1 MRKILSAII
10 ITVCALVACE
20 RPNSPD
26 FKLEHRFQT
35 PIVLEKTYA
44 FLGGVNALIDT
55 TSDNFD
61 SLFTVDGNG
70 LVTLS
75 KVQDISF
82 QNMDDVVP
90 AISATSTLVN
100 TEVGEISL
108 NDFSSQTSLGSA
120 SFEDIT
126 GDPPGTVSPGDNLPG
141 STGSATID
149 LNTDYFVSATIVQDS
164 DGQMNV
170 TITNDLGFNIDNG
183 AVLTLKAGNTNVGST
198 PPFNINE
205 EETLTQ
211 SITIPAGS
219 VLQDLKVEVQA
230 NWNTQN
236 MQDNPNSLIID
247 GLEGNGLSASEVEA
261 VVSSQDFTSS
271 GQTSISDEEF
281 ELRDTNHFAELESGQ
296 LHIHDIVNNLDLDI
310 DELTVSFP
318 DIRSA
323 PFSASDSLVVK
334 FEGATKIPRN
344 SQNQVEKNIDL
355 SGYRVYAQNNVID
368 YNVDGF
374 TENTQQ
380 GAGSQARV
388 IRSTDN
394 VSTTVDIE
402 NMSISTAHGVISPK
416 NILLNDDDPSNGT
429 GQVDVF
435 YDNEAEVVS
444 ISGFDELS
452 DKLSGVEFA
461 NPRFTLN
468 YQSNIGTE
476 AEVFSAIV
484 ATNSKNEQVFL
495 TGDAGSEYA
504 VSSGEEPNG
513 LQANG
518 SQLSSDNLIKF
529 SIDTTWSGQI
539 NGAVQFDKTNS
550 NLDEFFN
557 ILPSEIR
564 FISSTSVNPNSVEGY
579 VQTPVM
585 FNPSISVDLPL
596 NIASTGSTYEDT
608 LAADLSDLPGQ
619 DSDQKLVEARITF
632 EYVNNLP
639 LRFELNLTFLDDM
652 DQEITSTPLPDE
664 EPIAIAAAPVN
675 QQTRFVEQAEEG
687 VLQFGLNREQMENL
701 HKTQNLLLQAE
712 FNTSGEDN
720 VRIRAEDS
728 ISFKIGLDVRIE
740 TTVKND

>member
-1 MRKILSAII
+1 MKKILSAII
-10 ITVCALVACE
+10 ITICALVACE

-44 FLGGVNALIDT
+44 FLGGANALIDT

-82 QNMDDVVP
+82 QNMDDVIP
-90 AISATSTLVN
+90 AISATSTQVN
-100 TEVGEISL
+100 TQVGEISL
-108 NDFSSQTSLGSA
+108 DDFSSQTNLGSA
-120 SFEDIT
+120 GFQDIT
-126 GDPPGTVSPGDNLPG
+126 GQPSGSVSPGDNLPAG
-141 STGSATID
+141 SGSATVD
-149 LNTDYFVSATIVQDS
+149 LNTDYFVSATIAQ
-164 DGQMNV
+164 DGQINV
-170 TITNDLGFNIDNG
+170 TITNDLGFDINDG
-183 AVLTLKAGNTNVGST
+183 AVLTLKADNTDIGST
-198 PPFNINE
+198 PSFNINHT
-205 EETLTQ
+205 ETVTQ
-211 SITIPAGS
+211 SIDIPAGS
-219 VLQDLKVEVQA
+219 VLQVLTVEVQA
-230 NWNTQN
+230 NWTTQN
-236 MQDNPNSLIID
+236 MQDNPNNLVID
-247 GLEGNGLSASEVEA
+247 GFQGNGLVASEVEA

-281 ELRDTNHFAELESGQ
+281 ELRDADHFAELESGQ
-296 LHIHDIVNNLDLDI
+296 LHIHDIINNLDLDI

-416 NILLNDDDPSNGT
+416 NILLNEDDPSNGT
-429 GQVDVF
+429 DQVDVF

-461 NPRFTLN
+461 NPKFTLN

-495 TGDAGSEYA
+495 TGDQGSEY
-504 VSSGEEPNG
+504 VVNSGEAPNG
-513 LQANG
+513 LLANG
-518 SQLSSDNLIKF
+518 SQISSNNLIKF

-539 NGAVQFDKTNS
+539 NSAVQFDRTNS

-564 FISSTSVNPNSVEGY
+564 FISSTSVNPNTVEGY

-652 DQEITSTPLPDE
+652 DQEITSTPLAGE

-701 HKTQNLLLQAE
+701 YKTQNLLLQAG